1 MLHTG
6 FGKSDTLFAAL
17 QASRPHVGAHSRRV
31 AMYAVRLATQFGLAP
46 EMIESIRVGA
56 LLHDV
61 GKMIIPS
68 RILSKPGRLNRR
80 EWTELRTHP
89 EIGMELVHRAG
100 FDEDICRIVLHHH
113 ERYDG
118 RGYPDGMSLNEIHW
132 TVRIVSVMDSFDA
145 LTSPRQYRERL
156 SIAAAR
162 AIIAREAGTRF
173 CPWIVSGLLSL
184 PHGLLEPPAETDD
197 GRYVPD
203 GCVAMERATVALATQ
218 PWAVSLS

>member
-1 MLHTG
+1 MPSG

-17 QASRPHVGAHSRRV
+17 QASRPQVATHARRV
-31 AMYAVRLATQFGLAP
+31 ATYAVRLASQYGLAP
-46 EMIESIRVGA
+46 EMLETIRVGA

-100 FDEDICRIVLHHH
+100 FDEDVCRIVLHHH

-118 RGYPDGMSLNEIHW
+118 RGYPDGMSQAEIHW
-132 TVRIVSVMDSFDA
+132 TVRTVSVMDSFDA

-156 SIAAAR
+156 SVDAAR

-184 PHGLLEPPAETDD
+184 PAALLQPPTETDD
-197 GRYVPD
+197 GRFVPD
-203 GCVAMERATVALATQ
+203 GCVAMDKLAAAQATQ
-218 PWAVSLS
+218 PWAAMLS